1 MLRQPFLLE
10 ASLYDCWIFGFQK
23 QLVCEWAENFQAVV
37 VGSMPGG
44 LELYHV
50 PVHCCLGK
58 VESLR
63 MRLNSQL

>member
-10 ASLYDCWIFGFQK
+10 TSLYDCWIFGFQK
-23 QLVCEWAENFQAVV
+23 QLACEWVENFQAVV